1 MLNTLIW
8 DWNGT
13 LMDDVD
19 LCCNLLN
26 ELLTRHGYPPVGG
39 IDAYKRIFG
48 FPIEAYYVR
57 AGFDFSRHPYKELA
71 HEYMGLYVPASF
83 ACPMTPGARNVLAA
97 LRERGVR
104 QVVLSASP
112 TGTLRRQAD
121 HYGVTEFFDELLG
134 LDDVY
139 GVSKTQRGKAWM
151 ETSGVDPSSAA
162 MVGDSVHDFETAAA
176 LGVQSILYAGGHQP
190 RETLVATGARVID
203 NLREL
208 LTL

>member
-1 MLNTLIW
+1 MLDTLIW

-19 LCCNLLN
+19 LCCRLLN
-26 ELLTRHGYPPVGG
+26 EMLTRHGYPPVGG
-39 IDAYKRIFG
+39 IDAYKDIFG

-71 HEYMGLYVPASF
+71 HEYMDLYVPASF
-83 ACPMTPGARNVLAA
+83 ACPMTPGARDVLAA
-97 LRERGVR
+97 LRKRGVR

-112 TGTLRRQAD
+112 TDTLRRQAD
-121 HYGVTEFFDELLG
+121 HYGVTEYFDELLG

-139 GVSKTQRGKAWM
+139 AASKTQRGKLWM
-151 ETSGVDPSSAA
+151 ETSGVDASRAA
-162 MVGDSVHDFETAAA
+162 MVGDSVHDHETAGA
-176 LGVQSILYAGGHQP
+176 LGVRSVLYSGGHQP
-190 RETLVATGARVID
+190 RATLAATGARVID
-203 NLREL
+203 DLREL